1 MTKTKWNV
9 DTAHSTVGFSVRHMM
24 ISNVK
29 GTFNEFEGTIEAD
42 PYDLTDATID
52 FRIDANS
59 VDTRKPD
66 RDNHLRSADFFDVE
80 KFPEL
85 SFKATKIEKKSEDT
99 YDMLGDFTI
108 KDVTKPVKF
117 DIVFEGVAKDPM
129 SGDEAAG
136 FTGSTKINRE
146 DFGLTWNAAL
156 EAGGFVVGADVK
168 ITIEIQ
174 LRK

>member
-1 MTKTKWNV
+1 MN
-9 DTAHSTVGFSVRHMM
+9 
-24 ISNVK
+24 SNVK
-29 GTFNEFEGTIEAD
+29 GTFNAFEGTIEAD
-42 PYDLTDATID
+42 PYDLMDATND

-59 VDTRKPD
+59 VDTRKPG

-80 KFPEL
+80 KSPEL
-85 SFKATKIEKKSEDT
+85 SFKATKIEKKSEDA

-117 DIVFEGVAKDPM
+117 DIVFEDVAKDPM

-146 DFGLTWNAAL
+146 DFGLRWNAAL
-156 EAGGFVVGADVK
+156 EAGGFVVGAVVK